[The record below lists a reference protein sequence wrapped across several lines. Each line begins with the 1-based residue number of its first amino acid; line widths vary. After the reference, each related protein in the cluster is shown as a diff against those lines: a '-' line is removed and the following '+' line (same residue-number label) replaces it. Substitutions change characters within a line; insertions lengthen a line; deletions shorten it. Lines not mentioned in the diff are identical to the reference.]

1 MLAKH
6 SFGQANGAAWQYQVP
21 SHDAAIADRIS
32 ALARWHEREQESFRS
47 DGSLTYS
54 ADVEG
59 LDPELFDNMR
69 KRSSRLSFGPS
80 CCGG

>member
-32 ALARWHEREQESFRS
+32 ALARWHEREQEI
-47 DGSLTYS
+47 
-54 ADVEG
+54 EG
-59 LDPELFDNMR
+59 GHCR
-69 KRSSRLSFGPS
+69 VGKAR
-80 CCGG
+80 